1 MNVLRVITGV
11 CLLLGLSGCAS
22 PAPHYYTLITPAENA
37 PSAIPPAAFVLRV
50 QPVTVPEQLNQPQ
63 LVIRKS
69 DGEIVI
75 SDSAL
80 WAAPLPEEI
89 RSALSAQLERSLNTT
104 DIRALTPPPDKP
116 VITLR
121 VTVQQLDAWP
131 QRHASLTARWQLR
144 FGADAKMLT
153 CRSQHQIDVTGGVP
167 ELITAQQKLIAAL
180 AADVSDAIKS
190 RHCR

>member
-69 DGEIVI
+69 DGELMI

-104 DIRALTPPPDKP
+104 DIRELTPRPINRLSPC
-116 VITLR
+116 
-121 VTVQQLDAWP
+121 A
-131 QRHASLTARWQLR
+131 
-144 FGADAKMLT
+144 
-153 CRSQHQIDVTGGVP
+153 
-167 ELITAQQKLIAAL
+167 
-180 AADVSDAIKS
+180 
-190 RHCR
+190 